1 MIFKNLHNDIQ
12 NDNYNMIKKLIEKL
26 NDFEINLDNKVNIIN
41 LIFYFLNFEQDKL
54 SFDDLYFILMKHLY
68 GILKS
73 IPEQQNQ

>member
-1 MIFKNLHNDIQ
+1 
-12 NDNYNMIKKLIEKL
+12 MIKKLIAKL

-54 SFDDLYFILMKHLY
+54 SFDDLYFILMKYIY

-73 IPEQQNQ
+73 IPVQQNQ